1 MSYKK
6 HKYLI
11 CQNCGRRGHHVKL
24 CRDSIT
30 SIGIILY
37 IKKKKNIKY
46 LMICRRNSIGFV
58 EFMRGRYAYSD
69 TNYIQK
75 LINVMSISE
84 VNNLV
89 NNTFENLWEILW
101 LDNKFE
107 KKKKKKKKKN
117 KIKRDFNYARDKFFK
132 LKNGYAVNNRQFNL
146 DFFIKEKKTNYIEPE
161 WGFPKG
167 RRNNGETNIQ
177 TAIREF
183 KEETSLN
190 NNKYIFDLNKIF
202 TEEYKSYDNVQYKNI
217 YYLAKYIGD
226 DEEFKIDST
235 KKEQFSE
242 ISKIKFYNYE
252 DSINLIRD
260 YNLEKKEIL
269 KSVHDYLKIK

>member
-11 CQNCGRRGHHVKL
+11 CQNCGRKGHHVKS

-37 IKKKKNIKY
+37 KKNDNDIKY

-69 TNYIQK
+69 VKYIQK
-75 LINVMSISE
+75 LINVMSINE

-107 KKKKKKKKKN
+107 KKNN
-117 KIKRDFNYARDKFFK
+117 KIKRDFNYAKDKFTK
-132 LKNGYAVNNRQFNL
+132 LKNGYLVNNRQFDLN
-146 DFFIKEKKTNYIEPE
+146 FFIKEKNTYYIEPE

-167 RRNNGETNIQ
+167 RRNNGESNIQ
-177 TAIREF
+177 TAMREF
-183 KEETSLN
+183 KEETSLS

-202 TEEYKSYDNVQYKNI
+202 IEEYKSYDNVQYKNI
-217 YYLAKYIGD
+217 YYLAKYISD
-226 DEEFKIDST
+226 DEELKIDST

-242 ISKIKFYNYE
+242 ISKIKFYNYT
-252 DSINLIRD
+252 DSINLIRN
-260 YNLEKKEIL
+260 YNTEKKEIL
-269 KSVHDYLKIK
+269 KNVHEYLKSK